1 MSTSKDI
8 HQRLTEDALWEETAM
23 ELVNQLDRSFQ
34 KMFRHEP
41 EQLEILGRYILRE
54 RVRKYREGQQDAK
67 PT

>member
-1 MSTSKDI
+1 
-8 HQRLTEDALWEETAM
+8 
-23 ELVNQLDRSFQ
+23 VNQLDRSFQ